1 MGALKDKL
9 APLERPG
16 STEAAIA
23 IRPPRF
29 DWRTRLL
36 VPGFILGLAAFIL
49 VFTGWRALVPATP
62 VQVVPVVSKGQSGS
76 LQDVDPGQ
84 TPGSGHAVVQAPGW
98 IEPDPFPAYVP
109 ALAEG
114 VISEVLVLD
123 GQRVEAG
130 QTVARLIDADARLA
144 LVRAEAE
151 VSLADAEVEA
161 AGAELQAA
169 QAEWDNPVERTRAI
183 AVDEAAVAETRA
195 DLARHDAEVLAEQ
208 AEVQEVRDE
217 HDRLSKSSELLAAAS
232 GEFARVKLRLAAK
245 EQALQATMTHRAVL
259 EATLLQRQADLAAAT
274 EAFRL
279 RISERKALDSAKA
292 ALRRAESHLAQDK
305 AMRDE
310 AALRL
315 SRMEV
320 TSPVSG
326 IVMMRLVDP
335 GSRIMLISDDPHA
348 SHIARLYDPTK
359 LQVRVD
365 IPLSEASKV
374 GIGQR
379 AEIVT
384 EAVPDQVFRGV
395 VTRRVDEANI
405 QKNTVQV
412 KVSIENPSA
421 VLRPEM
427 LARVRFFGGASGGP
441 DGTAPSG
448 GTRLFAPRGALLETA
463 GGASAWVVDRRTER
477 ARLRRVTLTG
487 TAIDDWVEVADGLRL
502 GDRIIVT
509 GLDRLSD
516 GERVRVLGEFAAGE
530 GTPPPPPPHGGNG
543 S

>member
-1 MGALKDKL
+1 MSALKNEL

-16 STEAAIA
+16 SPAAGLA
-23 IRPPRF
+23 IPPPAI
-29 DWRTRLL
+29 DWRTRLF
-36 VPGFILGLAAFIL
+36 VPGLILGLAVFIL
-49 VFTGWRALVPATP
+49 VFTGWRSLVSATP
-62 VQVVPVVSKGQSGS
+62 VQVVPVVSKGQSG
-76 LQDVDPGQ
+76 LPRDVGPGAS
-84 TPGSGHAVVQAPGW
+84 PGSGHAAVQAPGW

-114 VISEVLVLD
+114 VVSEVLVLE

-130 QTVARLIDADARLA
+130 QTVARLIDADARLTLA
-144 LVRAEAE
+144 RADAE
-151 VSLADAEVEA
+151 LSLADTEVESA
-161 AGAELQAA
+161 RAELQAA

-183 AVDEAAVAETRA
+183 AVAQAAAAETRA

-245 EQALQATMTHRAVL
+245 EQAVQATMSHRAVL

-326 IVMMRLVDP
+326 IVMMRMVDP

-348 SHIARLYDPTK
+348 SHIARLYDPAK

-365 IPLSEASKV
+365 IPLAEASRV

-379 AEIVT
+379 AEITT

-412 KVSIENPSA
+412 KVSIESPSSI
-421 VLRPEM
+421 LRPEM
-427 LARVRFFGGASGGP
+427 LARVKFFGADLGGAVG
-441 DGTAPSG
+441 AVPSS

-463 GGASAWVVDRRTER
+463 GGVCAWVVDRRTER
-477 ARLRRVTLTG
+477 ATLRRVTVTG
-487 TAIDDWVEVADGLRL
+487 AAIDDWVEVADGLRL
-502 GDRIIVT
+502 GDRIIMT
-509 GLDRLSD
+509 GLDRLSE
-516 GERVRVLGEFAAGE
+516 GERVRVLGEFVAGE
-530 GTPPPPPPHGGNG
+530 DNPTPPAPHGGHG